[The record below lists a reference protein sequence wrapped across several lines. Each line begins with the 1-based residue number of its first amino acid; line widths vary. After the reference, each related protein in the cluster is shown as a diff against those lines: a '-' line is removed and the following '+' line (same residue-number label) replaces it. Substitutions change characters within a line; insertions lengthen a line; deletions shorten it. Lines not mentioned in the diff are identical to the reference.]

1 MAFISNIVL
10 SNLTGLNDLV
20 SLALTLA
27 GSLALIEAASFFDF
41 SSKKIQRIAGI
52 ASNQI
57 YYFIYNCKPIFYL
70 NHTDFIYCSLPLKAG
85 RLLQS
90 IYNRVHVVFK
100 HSNISAFNGA
110 CIS

>member
-1 MAFISNIVL
+1 MTFISNIVL
-10 SNLTGLNDLV
+10 SNFTGLNDLG

-70 NHTDFIYCSLPLKAG
+70 NLTGYYLLLTATESWALTSKH
-85 RLLQS
+85 LQS
-90 IYNRVHVVFK
+90 CSR
-100 HSNISAFNGA
+100 
-110 CIS
+110 CI